1 MSEET
6 KGSIRVTWW
15 ISDDTV
21 KRLKHEAI
29 EQNLSTSALAYKW
42 LNERLE
48 RKK

>member
-6 KGSIRVTWW
+6 KDRIKVTWW
-15 ISDDTV
+15 ISEDTV

-29 EQNLSTSALAYKW
+29 EQNLSTSALADKW
-42 LNERLE
+42 LKERLG

>member
-21 KRLKHEAI
+21 KRLKHKAI
-29 EQNLSTSALAYKW
+29 EQNLSTSALADKW
-42 LNERLE
+42 LKERLE

>member
-6 KGSIRVTWW
+6 KGRIKVTWW

-29 EQNLSTSALAYKW
+29 EQNISTSVLVDKW
-42 LNERLE
+42 LNQRLE

>member
-6 KGSIRVTWW
+6 NSRIKVTWW

-29 EQNLSTSALAYKW
+29 EQNISTSALADKW